1 VDAPAGGVRSQ
12 PWVHHIIALLDA
24 AARQL
29 REEDPDTQDTLLK
42 AAHALKRH
50 VELLPKQAG
59 QVGGVRL
66 LAWQVC
72 RVRSYVD
79 GHLGERIRVTNLSA
93 VAQLS
98 TAHFSRAF
106 KRTFGESPHAF
117 VIRRRLECAAHYLLH
132 TEASVSDIALRCGF
146 ADQAHLC
153 RAFRQATGLSPAI
166 WRRTRRMHHELWI
179 VTAPSREQVPKS
191 SELPSQDFRT
201 S

>member
-1 VDAPAGGVRSQ
+1 VDAAARVDRAQ

-29 REEDPDTQDTLLK
+29 REEDPATQGTLLT
-42 AAHALKRH
+42 AAHALKKH

-59 QVGGVRL
+59 PVGGVRL
-66 LAWQVC
+66 LAWQVR

-79 GHLGERIRVTNLSA
+79 GHIGERIRVTNLSA

-98 TAHFSRAF
+98 AAHFSRAF

-166 WRRTRRMHHELWI
+166 WRRTRRMDHEQWI
-179 VTAPSREQVPKS
+179 VTAPSGEQVPES
-191 SELPSQDFRT
+191 SEMPSQDLRT
-201 S
+201 